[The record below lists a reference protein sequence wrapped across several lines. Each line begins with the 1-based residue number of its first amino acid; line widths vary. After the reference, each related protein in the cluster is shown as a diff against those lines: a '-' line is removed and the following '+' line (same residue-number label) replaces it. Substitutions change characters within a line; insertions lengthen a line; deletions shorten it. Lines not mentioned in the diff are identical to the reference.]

1 MRNDSLSVRLEY
13 NTDLFEADTI
23 ERMIDH
29 FETLLTGV
37 IADPDMSCGEL
48 PLLPEAE
55 KQKLLVDWNQTD
67 FVYPPGGTM
76 HGKFEQQVILQPD
89 AIALYADGVEL
100 SYRELNRRANKLAA
114 ILQSHGVGPE
124 ILVAMCS
131 ERCAELIIG
140 LLAIQKAGG
149 AYVPVDPEYPP
160 QRVAHMLTDSEAPVL
175 LTQTGV
181 LDRLPEHSAAVICL
195 DEFDWAVDDTHDA
208 NPASGVKDENLGYT
222 IYTSGS
228 TGLPKGVEIE
238 HRNAVALIEW
248 AGQVFAPEEW
258 QGVLASTSICFDLS
272 VFEIF
277 CPLGLGGRIVLVKDA
292 LALPELPAEA
302 GVTLI
307 NSVPSAM
314 AELVRIKGV
323 PDSVRTVNLA
333 GEPLSTALVNSIYE
347 LGMVERVNDLYG
359 PSEDTTYSTWTLREA
374 NATPTI
380 GRPLYNT
387 QAYLLDPYGQ
397 PVPTGVAGE
406 LYLGGKGVTR
416 GYRNR
421 PELTAEKYV
430 PNPFSDEPGARLFR
444 TADQA
449 RYKLDGNLEFLGR
462 LDHQVKLRGFR
473 IELGEIETAL
483 ASHSAVENTVV
494 MAREDR
500 EGDKRLVAYIVASTE
515 GLEGE
520 ELEQWEAEQVNQWQ
534 DLWQDAYSRDSETD
548 DLALDFKG
556 WNSSYT
562 AETDSARGNAR
573 VAR

>member
-1 MRNDSLSVRLEY
+1 
-13 NTDLFEADTI
+13 
-23 ERMIDH
+23 
-29 FETLLTGV
+29 
-37 IADPDMSCGEL
+37 
-48 PLLPEAE
+48 
-55 KQKLLVDWNQTD
+55 
-67 FVYPPGGTM
+67 M
-76 HGKFEQQVILQPD
+76 HGRFEQQVALQPD
-89 AIALYADGVEL
+89 AIALFANEL
-100 SYRELNRRANKLAA
+100 EYSYREVNRRANKLAA
-114 ILQSHGVGPE
+114 ELQAHGVGPE
-124 ILVAMCS
+124 VLVAMCS

-160 QRVAHMLTDSEAPVL
+160 GRVAHMLSDSAAPVL
-175 LTQTGV
+175 LTQTAV
-181 LDRLPEHSAAVICL
+181 LERLPEHNATVICL
-195 DEFDWAVDDTHDA
+195 DEFDWATTAEHDA
-208 NPASGVKDENLGYT
+208 NVVSEVTDANIAYT

-248 AGQVFAPEEW
+248 AGQAFAPAEW
-258 QGVLASTSICFDLS
+258 RGVLASTSVCFDLS

-292 LALPELPAEA
+292 LALPELPAAA

-307 NSVPSAM
+307 NTVPSAM

-347 LGMVERVNDLYG
+347 LGMIERVNDLYG

-387 QAYLLDPYGQ
+387 QAYLLDSFGE
-397 PVPTGVAGE
+397 PVPIGVAGE
-406 LYLGGKGVTR
+406 LYLGGAGVTR

-421 PELTAEKYV
+421 PELTAERYV
-430 PNPFSDEPGARLFR
+430 RNPFSDAPGARMYR
-444 TADQA
+444 TGDQA
-449 RYKLDGNLEFLGR
+449 RYRQDGKLEFLGR

-483 ASHSAVENTVV
+483 ASHPAVENTVV

-534 DLWQDAYSRDSETD
+534 DLWQDAYSRESDTRGPRPGLQGLEQQ
-548 DLALDFKG
+548 LRWRAH
-556 WNSSYT
+556 
-562 AETDSARGNAR
+562 SA
-573 VAR
+573 